1 MHIVSC
7 NPRNDLYSKLAKEIT
22 SRYPGILIDWLHA
35 DQVPVGFCHF
45 DSPLRPI
52 NFHLLLDCDTTFFF
66 FLRSVFEEI
75 GGFGME
81 AGEGLILRR
90 HVGVVLHLVCEYDV
104 WKIECSDLF
113 CDWND

>member
-35 DQVPVGFCHF
+35 DEVSVGFCHF

-52 NFHLLLDCDTTFFF
+52 NLHLLLDCDTTFFF
-66 FLRSVFEEI
+66 LRSVFEGI
-75 GGFGME
+75 GEFGME

-90 HVGVVLHLVCEYDV
+90 HVGVISRV
-104 WKIECSDLF
+104 
-113 CDWND
+113 